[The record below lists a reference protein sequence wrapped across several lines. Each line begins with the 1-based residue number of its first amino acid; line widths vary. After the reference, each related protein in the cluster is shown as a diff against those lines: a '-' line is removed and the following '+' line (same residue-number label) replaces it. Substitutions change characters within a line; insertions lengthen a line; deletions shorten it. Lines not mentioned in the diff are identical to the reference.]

1 MYVSVYASMSCCTE
15 SKWMMVRTK
24 VKARFQGRI
33 GDGGGGS
40 GDGLPSIGGTDA
52 LTDPQL
58 RRMDIAPREKE
69 HVLACMCCGAPQL
82 CRTDVA
88 PRTRASKNAQQHTD
102 TTSTA
107 TAVTSSRAVWVSDT
121 RSSCNDRKNSNNY
134 LNNNTPTQQMH
145 ARACSIN
152 SSNTPIQH
160 KRKQQQHLQDQVG
173 LQVQPTVFL
182 VRRAGRVGIT
192 GRGERDGQGKRG
204 Q

>member
-1 MYVSVYASMSCCTE
+1 MSCCTE

-107 TAVTSSRAVWVSDT
+107 TVTSSRAVWVSDT

-152 SSNTPIQH
+152 SSNTPTQH

-192 GRGERDGQGKRG
+192 DRGERDGQGKRG